1 MLLRS
6 TLFKKPSLYTL
17 LIAVFIISGCMP
29 NKKPNIPA
37 TKLSNFDGSNTDL
50 TAEILGVKTATDG
63 WYEYKFTIR
72 NNSHKGI
79 KSLRGIVNDEKGH
92 KHNAAVDSNQLSAL
106 PSAVGKDQL
115 INAGAQSAGMGLA
128 MMGIPFVGP
137 IIATGAAVA
146 GSASLQSAAQLEAN
160 FDQYSLSGKDVYSND
175 EINGS
180 FYFPA
185 VKPTSI
191 KIGYVKSGRR
201 EWLNLNSS
209 SHRTTKITRGDETTK
224 QVQQLLNELGYPCGV
239 ADGIPGT
246 KTKEAVKRYQTDK
259 GIPVDGVISTALL
272 ENLKQEK

>member
-1 MLLRS
+1 MLFRS
-6 TLFKKPSLYTL
+6 TLFKKTSLYIL
-17 LIAVFIISGCMP
+17 LITTVLVSGCMP
-29 NKKPNIPA
+29 NKKPNISNA
-37 TKLSNFDGSNTDL
+37 EVSNFDGRNTDL
-50 TAEILGVKTATDG
+50 SAEILGVEAVTDG

-72 NNSHKGI
+72 NNGHKGI
-79 KSLRGIVNDEKGH
+79 TALRGIVTDEKGH
-92 KHNAAVDSNQLSAL
+92 KHNAAVDSNQLNAL
-106 PSAVGKDQL
+106 PSAVGKDLL
-115 INAGAQSAGMGLA
+115 ISTGAQSAGMGLA
-128 MMGIPFVGP
+128 MIGIPFVGP
-137 IIATGAAVA
+137 LIATGVAVA
-146 GSASLQSAAQLEAN
+146 GQTGLQNAAQLEAD

-209 SHRTTKITRGDETTK
+209 SYRTAKAPRGDETTK
-224 QVQQLLNELGYPCGV
+224 QVQQLLNGLGYPCGV

-246 KTKEAVKRYQTDK
+246 KTKEAVKRYQTDS
-259 GIPVDGVISTALL
+259 GLPVDGTISTALL

>member
-79 KSLRGIVNDEKGH
+79 KSLRGIVTDEKGH
-92 KHNAAVDSNQLSAL
+92 KHNAAVNPYQLEDL
-106 PSAVGKDQL
+106 PSSVGKDLL
-115 INAGAQSAGMGLA
+115 ITAGAQGAGMGLM
-128 MMGIPFVGP
+128 MMGIPILGP
-137 IIATGAAVA
+137 LIATAAVA
-146 GSASLQSAAQLEAN
+146 GQSSFQSSAQIEAN
-160 FDQYSLSGKDVYSND
+160 FAQASLTGKGVYSND

-191 KIGYVKSGRR
+191 KIGYLKSGRR

-246 KTKEAVKRYQTDK
+246 KTKEAVKRYQSDK
-259 GIPVDGVISTALL
+259 DIPVDGIISTALL